1 MSTLG
6 KILIVIQVV
15 MSLLFMC
22 AAGAVYTVQ
31 KNWKDQYDNAQITM
45 SQQRQGLETDI
56 EELNKKIDDLNLQV
70 TTQTNRADQVVG
82 ERDQLVAQVENLRRQ
97 NNALENELDKADGVM
112 ETSSKEAEYRQSEA
126 EQQRVVNQ
134 TLRATL
140 DDQVQEN
147 VQLKDENYGLQV
159 AKDNLNTQVMELLDH
174 VAFLERVVHK
184 HGLSTDR
191 REVEGLTD
199 PPPPVDGLVLNT
211 RKDRTNRTE
220 FAHVSI
226 GSDDGLLVGHEL
238 DVYRTAERN
247 GGEPQYLGRI
257 RIVHLLPDEA
267 VGMVVEAAKNG
278 IIEEGDNVTTRL

>member
-6 KILIVIQVV
+6 KILIVVQVI

-31 KNWKDQYDNAQITM
+31 RNWKDQYDNAQKQIS
-45 SQQRQGLETDI
+45 SQRDDYDFQI
-56 EELNKKIDDLNLQV
+56 EELNKQIDELGLEV
-70 TTQTNRADQVVG
+70 TAQTNRADQVVG
-82 ERDQLVAQVENLRRQ
+82 ENTQLKAQVQDLTRR
-97 NNALENELDKADGVM
+97 NDSLEGQVAIADGIA
-112 ETSSKEAEYRQSEA
+112 EASANEAELRQAEA

-140 DDQVQEN
+140 DEQVQEN
-147 VQLKDENYGLQV
+147 VQLKDANYTLQV
-159 AKDNLNTQVMELLDH
+159 ANDNLNEQYLALLEQ
-174 VAFLERVVHK
+174 VAFLEKVVAAE
-184 HGLSTDR
+184 GLSTDP
-191 REVEGLTD
+191 REVADLTA

-226 GSDDGLLVGHEL
+226 GSDDGLQVGHEL
-238 DVYRTAERN
+238 DVYRSAVQN
-247 GGEPQYLGRI
+247 GGDPQYLGRI

-278 IIEEGDNVTTRL
+278 IIEKGDNVTTKL